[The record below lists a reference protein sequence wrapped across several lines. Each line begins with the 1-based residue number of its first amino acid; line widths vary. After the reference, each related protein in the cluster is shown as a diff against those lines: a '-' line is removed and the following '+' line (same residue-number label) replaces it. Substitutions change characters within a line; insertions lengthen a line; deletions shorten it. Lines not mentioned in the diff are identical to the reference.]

1 MLNYLQFGVSLSY
14 MFNEDRRDDR
24 MFTHISVL
32 HDCRALDPLRKNLP
46 EVFAAM
52 LKQGTVTE
60 AGRYYLLDA
69 INGFNNA

>member
-1 MLNYLQFGVSLSY
+1 LQIGVSLNY
-14 MFNEDRRDDR
+14 MLNDDKRDDR

-32 HDCRALDPLRKNLP
+32 HDCRALEPLRKNLP
-46 EVFAAM
+46 EVFAAV
-52 LKQGTVTE
+52 LKLGCVSE